1 MEKAMQVINR
11 EFIRFIVVGIINTLN
26 YYMVYLLLHVMIEI
40 DYMTAHIGSSLI
52 SLVISF
58 FLNSYYTFKVR
69 PTLSK
74 FLQFPLTQLFNIAV
88 SSFFVYLFVE
98 NLRINST
105 IAPVL
110 SIFITVPLTFIIT
123 GKILK
128 NNGDFI

>member
-1 MEKAMQVINR
+1 MKVISL
-11 EFIRFIVVGIINTLN
+11 EFIRFILVGIINTFN
-26 YYMVYLLLHVMIEI
+26 YYICYLFLHSILEINYMI
-40 DYMTAHIGSSLI
+40 AHVSGFSI

-58 FLNSYYTFKVR
+58 FLNSYFTFKVK

-74 FLQFPLTQLFNIAV
+74 FLQFPVTQLFNIAV

-98 NLRINST
+98 HLRIDST

-123 GKILK
+123 GKILTK
-128 NNGDFI
+128 

>member
-1 MEKAMQVINR
+1 MKVISQ
-11 EFIRFIVVGIINTLN
+11 EFIRFIVVGIINTIN
-26 YYMVYLLLHVMIEI
+26 YYITYLLLHEI
-40 DYMTAHIGSSLI
+40 LEINYMVAHIIGFLI
-52 SLVISF
+52 SLIISF
-58 FLNSYYTFKVR
+58 FLNSYFTFKVR

-98 NLRINST
+98 HFRIDST
-105 IAPVL
+105 IAPIL

-128 NNGDFI
+128 K

>member
-1 MEKAMQVINR
+1 MEKAMRVINR

-26 YYMVYLLLHVMIEI
+26 YYMGYLLLHVVIEI
-40 DYMTAHIGSSLI
+40 NYITAHIGSSLI

-58 FLNSYYTFKVR
+58 FLNSYYTFRVR

-88 SSFFVYLFVE
+88 SSSFVYLFVE
-98 NLRINST
+98 NLRIHST
-105 IAPVL
+105 IAPIL
-110 SIFITVPLTFIIT
+110 SIFITIPLTFMIT